1 MFEEGV
7 LKKHGSQSTEKIPRM
22 SDRRSIPRATKNP
35 TEGNEPAYQFLPQG
49 LTVSSQK
56 HVLFMLVKHHFSV

>member
-22 SDRRSIPRATKNP
+22 SDRGDSTRGK
-35 TEGNEPAYQFLPQG
+35 E
-49 LTVSSQK
+49 SSRGK
-56 HVLFMLVKHHFSV
+56 